1 MILLI
6 TDTFVFDLET
16 VLFLVFN
23 SVLNM
28 VLLFFCFLYLW
39 KCLNFTKGEVGN
51 IGKYEKQPHTH
62 NSFVI
67 SNANGHSL
75 EVIVRS
81 LSRNRICIWE
91 QVISL

>member
-28 VLLFFCFLYLW
+28 SSVIFLFFIFM
-39 KCLNFTKGEVGN
+39 EVP
-51 IGKYEKQPHTH
+51 KFY
-62 NSFVI
+62 
-67 SNANGHSL
+67 
-75 EVIVRS
+75 
-81 LSRNRICIWE
+81 
-91 QVISL
+91 